1 MLILIYGAVSGA
13 HFNPAV
19 TFAFLLRREI
29 APGDAAAYAAAQFA
43 GAFAGA
49 LLAHLM
55 FGEPALSASQNPRT
69 GVGVWTGELVAAFGL
84 LATILGCLRHRPEA
98 LPWAVGLFIAA
109 GYWFTSSTSFANPA
123 VTAARAW
130 TDTFT
135 GIRPQDA
142 PMFIA
147 MQFAGAALAVG
158 AFGWL
163 LGRGAQPSR

>member
-1 MLILIYGAVSGA
+1 MLILVFGAVSGA

-19 TFAFLLRREI
+19 TFAFLLRREL

-43 GAFAGA
+43 GASAGV
-49 LLAHLM
+49 LPAHLM
-55 FGEPALSASQNPRT
+55 FGEPALAASQHART
-69 GVGVWTGELVAAFGL
+69 GIGVRTGELVAAFGL

-98 LPWAVGLFIAA
+98 LSWAVGLFIAA

-123 VTAARAW
+123 VTAARAFA
-130 TDTFT
+130 DTFT

-142 PMFIA
+142 PMFIV

-158 AFGWL
+158 VFGWL
-163 LGRGAQPSR
+163 LGRDAQAR